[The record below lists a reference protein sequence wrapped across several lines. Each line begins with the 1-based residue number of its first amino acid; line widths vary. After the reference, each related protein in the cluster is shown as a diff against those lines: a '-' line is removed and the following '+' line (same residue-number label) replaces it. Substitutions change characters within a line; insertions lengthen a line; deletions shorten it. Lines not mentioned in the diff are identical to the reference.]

1 MELMLELFVI
11 LSTSWSIL
19 HFCLDLCFGYEPTM
33 CDFGGNVIH
42 LCFAE
47 LKPIKVTIP
56 KPTTFKTTEPTCGV
70 FKIVGASKL
79 LQLC

>member
-1 MELMLELFVI
+1 MNPLCVI
-11 LSTSWSIL
+11 LVATSST
-19 HFCLDLCFGYEPTM
+19 
-33 CDFGGNVIH
+33 
-42 LCFAE
+42 FAFAQ